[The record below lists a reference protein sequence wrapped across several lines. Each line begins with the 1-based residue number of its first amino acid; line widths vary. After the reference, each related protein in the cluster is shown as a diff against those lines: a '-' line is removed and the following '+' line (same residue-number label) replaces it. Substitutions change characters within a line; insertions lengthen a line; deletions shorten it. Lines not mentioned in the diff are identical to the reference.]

1 MVIKIGNASLKER
14 NKMFPYLVSM
24 EKWLIIFSKIKQ
36 YLVIIV
42 YFGGFYGFLK
52 INKKNGECPIYLFKS
67 KAFRRR

>member
-24 EKWLIIFSKIKQ
+24 EKGLIIFSKIKQ

-52 INKKNGECPIYLFKS
+52 INKKKWRVSHLFIQEQS
-67 KAFRRR
+67 F